1 MKKLIIILLLI
12 LSQICFAGIDTTQTT
27 SLTGFHTFLRN
38 FVAIAK
44 ADGINDAV
52 IHEHLLKARYSLL
65 VIAKDSHQ
73 PEFSL
78 SYDDYMRLFVTPNR
92 IQQGKLFYTKHRVLV
107 NQISREYGVQ
117 PQYLVAILGV
127 ETNYGQTMGT
137 YPVIS
142 ALATLAYIDRR
153 HEFFKRELLAALH
166 MLQDRQVGENRL
178 LGSWAGAMGQCQ
190 FMPDLYMN
198 YAVAYRKSGLANIWY
213 NSADALASTAN
224 FFHQQGWIDKEETAV
239 HIRIP
244 VNFPLADIGP
254 DSKKTVLEWQQLGIK
269 NYDNQSSLPNWQG
282 PTMIILASDSTDHAY
297 LVNSNFNVLMRWNAS
312 YLYALAV
319 NKLAMDIV
327 HEDKIK
333 PIKFIVPSL
342 SQQPTKTI
350 IIAPQPETLL
360 DRLNFLN
367 IQLSQARQKF
377 LHFFFYPNLVNE
389 IKIISK

>member
-142 ALATLAYIDRR
+142 ALATLAYI
-153 HEFFKRELLAALH
+153 
-166 MLQDRQVGENRL
+166 
-178 LGSWAGAMGQCQ
+178 
-190 FMPDLYMN
+190 
-198 YAVAYRKSGLANIWY
+198 
-213 NSADALASTAN
+213 
-224 FFHQQGWIDKEETAV
+224 
-239 HIRIP
+239 
-244 VNFPLADIGP
+244 
-254 DSKKTVLEWQQLGIK
+254 
-269 NYDNQSSLPNWQG
+269 
-282 PTMIILASDSTDHAY
+282 
-297 LVNSNFNVLMRWNAS
+297 
-312 YLYALAV
+312 
-319 NKLAMDIV
+319 
-327 HEDKIK
+327 
-333 PIKFIVPSL
+333 
-342 SQQPTKTI
+342 
-350 IIAPQPETLL
+350 
-360 DRLNFLN
+360 
-367 IQLSQARQKF
+367 
-377 LHFFFYPNLVNE
+377 
-389 IKIISK
+389 